1 MHVNIYDY
9 IDSEN
14 TGEPVRTF
22 ASLNKFR
29 TYTKKNNKVFPKKV
43 AKDNALLKFLL
54 RPVFFGRED

>member
-9 IDSEN
+9 IDSEH

-22 ASLNKFR
+22 TSLKEFR
-29 TYTKKNNKVFPKKV
+29 TYTKKNGKIFPKEV

-54 RPVFFGRED
+54 RPVFGKAR

>member
-9 IDSEN
+9 IDSEH

-22 ASLNKFR
+22 ESLKKFR
-29 TYTKKNNKVFPKKV
+29 TYTKKNNKVFPKEV

-54 RPVFFGRED
+54 RPIFGKAH